1 MKKKITDI
9 WKFLTYDIW
18 RITEDEVTRTKF
30 SLYNIIKT
38 VYLCINR
45 FTKDRMANKASALTY
60 STLLAIVPIL
70 AILFAVA
77 RGFGFDNLM
86 EHQFRNGFGGNT
98 ETTEAILSFVNSYL
112 SQTKGGIFIGVG
124 LVMLLWTVINLVSN
138 IEITFNRI
146 WEVKKARSM
155 YRKITDYFS
164 MFLLMP
170 ILIVVSGGLS
180 LFMSTILS
188 FVNSYLSQTKG
199 GIFIG
204 VGLVMLLWTVI
215 NLVSNIEI
223 TFNRI
228 WEVKKARS
236 MYRKITDYF
245 SMFLLMPI
253 LIVVS
258 GGLSLFMSTIL
269 KQMDDFVLLAP
280 VMKFMIRLIP
290 FVLTWLMFTGLYI
303 FMPNTKVKF
312 KHALIAG
319 ILAGSA
325 YQAFQFLYI
334 NSQLWVSKYNA
345 IYGSFAA
352 LPLFLLWL
360 QISWTICLFGAELTY
375 AGQNIRSFSFD
386 QDTRNISRRYRD
398 FISILIMSLIA
409 KRFEK
414 NEPPYTAAEISEEHQ
429 IPIRLTN
436 QVLYQLQEIEL
447 IHEVVTDEKSEEIG
461 YQPSMDINQL
471 NVAVLLDRLDTYG
484 SENFKIDKDEEFNDE
499 WKVLTESREEY
510 YKKASKVLLKDL

>member
-1 MKKKITDI
+1 MKKKFTDI

-38 VYLCINR
+38 IYLCINR

-77 RGFGFDNLM
+77 RGFGFNNLM

-98 ETTEAILSFVNSYL
+98 ETTEAILSFVDSYL
-112 SQTKGGIFIGVG
+112 SQTKGGVFIGIG

-180 LFMSTILS
+180 IFMST
-188 FVNSYLSQTKG
+188 
-199 GIFIG
+199 
-204 VGLVMLLWTVI
+204 M
-215 NLVSNIEI
+215 
-223 TFNRI
+223 
-228 WEVKKARS
+228 
-236 MYRKITDYF
+236 
-245 SMFLLMPI
+245 
-253 LIVVS
+253 
-258 GGLSLFMSTIL
+258 L

-280 VMKFMIRLIP
+280 IMKFMIRLIP

-319 ILAGSA
+319 VLAGTA
-325 YQAFQFLYI
+325 YQAFQYLYI
-334 NSQLWVSKYNA
+334 SSQLGV
-345 IYGSFAA
+345 
-352 LPLFLLWL
+352 
-360 QISWTICLFGAELTY
+360 
-375 AGQNIRSFSFD
+375 
-386 QDTRNISRRYRD
+386 
-398 FISILIMSLIA
+398 
-409 KRFEK
+409 
-414 NEPPYTAAEISEEHQ
+414 
-429 IPIRLTN
+429 
-436 QVLYQLQEIEL
+436 
-447 IHEVVTDEKSEEIG
+447 
-461 YQPSMDINQL
+461 
-471 NVAVLLDRLDTYG
+471 
-484 SENFKIDKDEEFNDE
+484 
-499 WKVLTESREEY
+499 
-510 YKKASKVLLKDL
+510 

>member
-146 WEVKKARSM
+146 WEVKKARS
-155 YRKITDYFS
+155 
-164 MFLLMP
+164 
-170 ILIVVSGGLS
+170 
-180 LFMSTILS
+180 
-188 FVNSYLSQTKG
+188 
-199 GIFIG
+199 
-204 VGLVMLLWTVI
+204 
-215 NLVSNIEI
+215 
-223 TFNRI
+223 
-228 WEVKKARS
+228 
-236 MYRKITDYF
+236 
-245 SMFLLMPI
+245 
-253 LIVVS
+253 
-258 GGLSLFMSTIL
+258 IL